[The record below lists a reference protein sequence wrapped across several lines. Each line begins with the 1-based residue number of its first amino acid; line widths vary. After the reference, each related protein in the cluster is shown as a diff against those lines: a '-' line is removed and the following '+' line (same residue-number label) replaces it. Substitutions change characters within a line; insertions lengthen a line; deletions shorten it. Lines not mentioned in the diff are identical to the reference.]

1 MAPSANVNTWCR
13 MGDNPPMKR
22 PAPSRKPRRAKTL
35 AAAQEPRSL
44 RKRKHELVRQELSK
58 VAWELFR
65 KEGYEATTVSDIARA
80 AGVSRRTFFRY
91 YASKEDVVVETSDE
105 LVEEMLAATARR
117 PAKEPPLVAIRH
129 ALVQA
134 MEMRLARAEE
144 ARGIIRLLRES
155 RSLRRAL
162 LERHARMEE
171 RLAAHLAGRL
181 GMDPATDSK
190 PALLAFLAR
199 AMMDTAFNVW
209 YDQRRTDV
217 KGLIDELFRKL
228 GEVTRS
234 R

>member
-1 MAPSANVNTWCR
+1 VTPE
-13 MGDNPPMKR
+13 PP
-22 PAPSRKPRRAKTL
+22 
-35 AAAQEPRSL
+35 SL
-44 RKRKHELVRQELSK
+44 RKRKHELVRRELSR

-65 KEGYEATTVSDIARA
+65 KEGYEPTTVSDIARA

-105 LVEEMLAATARR
+105 LVEDMLAAMARR
-117 PAKEPPLVAIRH
+117 PAKEPPLVAIQR
-129 ALVQA
+129 ALVPA
-134 MEMRLARAEE
+134 LETRLARSDET
-144 ARGIIRLLRES
+144 RGIIRLLRES
-155 RSLRRAL
+155 RALRRAL

-171 RLAAHLAGRL
+171 RLAAQLAGRL
-181 GMDPATDSK
+181 GVDPATDSK

-217 KGLIDELFRKL
+217 KALVDDLFRKL
-228 GEVTRS
+228 VEVTRP

>member
-1 MAPSANVNTWCR
+1 
-13 MGDNPPMKR
+13 
-22 PAPSRKPRRAKTL
+22 
-35 AAAQEPRSL
+35 
-44 RKRKHELVRQELSK
+44 

-91 YASKEDVVVETSDE
+91 YVSKEDVVVETSDE
-105 LVEEMLAATARR
+105 LVEEMLAAMARR

-134 MEMRLARAEE
+134 METRLARAEE

-217 KGLIDELFRKL
+217 KGLIDELFKKL
-228 GEVTRS
+228 GEVTRP

>member
-1 MAPSANVNTWCR
+1 MAP
-13 MGDNPPMKR
+13 
-22 PAPSRKPRRAKTL
+22 PSP
-35 AAAQEPRSL
+35 SL
-44 RKRKHELVRQELSK
+44 RARKLELVREELSR

-65 KEGYEATTVSDIARA
+65 KEGYEPTTVSDIARA

-105 LVEEMLAATARR
+105 LVEEMLAAMARR
-117 PAKEPPLVAIRH
+117 PAKEPPLVAIQR
-129 ALVQA
+129 ALVPSL
-134 MEMRLARAEE
+134 EMRLARADE

-155 RSLRRAL
+155 RSLRRAV

-171 RLAAHLAGRL
+171 RLAALLAGRL
-181 GMDPATDSK
+181 GVDPATNSK

-217 KGLIDELFRKL
+217 KDLVDELFQKL
-228 GEVTRS
+228 REVTRA

>member
-1 MAPSANVNTWCR
+1 
-13 MGDNPPMKR
+13 MKR
-22 PAPSRKPRRAKTL
+22 AAPPRKTRRGKPRV
-35 AAAQEPRSL
+35 AAPQPPSL
-44 RKRKHELVRQELSK
+44 RTRKLELVREELSR

-65 KEGYEATTVSDIARA
+65 KEGYEPTTVSDIARA

-105 LVEEMLAATARR
+105 LVEEMLVAMARR
-117 PAKEPPLVAIRH
+117 PAKEPPLVAIQR
-129 ALVQA
+129 ALVPA
-134 MEMRLARAEE
+134 LEMRLARADE

-171 RLAAHLAGRL
+171 RLAAQLAGRL
-181 GMDPATDSK
+181 GVDPATNSK

-217 KGLIDELFRKL
+217 KELVDELFQKL
-228 GEVTRS
+228 REVTRS